1 MFRKTQNL
9 KINSSSLDNLLEA
22 SQKFATFTDLKNTT
36 FELSTQEKDPKAQE
50 IAKNIITTL
59 DTLNEDMKNKE
70 IRTNL
75 ITKAI
80 QAGLWDMTVVAGDP
94 VNPKNTF
101 NWSDDLRHMLG
112 FQSEQDFPNV
122 LESWSNQLHPEDAE
136 YTLQALTDHLI
147 DHSGK
152 TPYDIT
158 YRLQLKNGEYN
169 WFRAT
174 GTTMRDQQGVP
185 LAIAGAL
192 FNIHEQKMKEAELEK
207 MNLRYSLINKVL
219 VEGPWEVIIHDG
231 DLGHPRSQAW
241 WSPQFRHVLGFEN
254 EQDFPNK
261 LTSWTDRIHP
271 EDLDKTNQYLANYI
285 SDHTGR
291 AIYST
296 EFRLQLKNG
305 EYRWFH
311 ANGEAARDQN
321 GIPIRMAGTIRDI
334 THEKNKAYILE
345 QMNQKTKQLSASID
359 EMVRGISSVTSQA
372 QELATAQEQSASAAT
387 DAKGSVE
394 ETKDISSFIKEIAN
408 QTNLLG
414 LNASIEA
421 ARAGELGAGFNV
433 VAGEV
438 RKLALHSAEATNHID
453 ESLVKMNQL
462 MDVVLEHI
470 NNMAILTQTQAA
482 LTEEVNASMDEINMM
497 SQNLVDFATHL

>member
-1 MFRKTQNL
+1 MFRKPPNL
-9 KINSSSLDNLLEA
+9 KSNSSSLDNLLEA
-22 SQKFATFTDLKNTT
+22 SQKFLTNTELKNTT
-36 FELSTQEKDPKAQE
+36 FDLSSQEKDPKAQE
-50 IAKNIITTL
+50 IAKNISKTL
-59 DTLNEDMKNKE
+59 DILNEDMKNKE
-70 IRTNL
+70 IRINL

-80 QAGLWDMTVVAGDP
+80 QVGLWDMSVVAGDP
-94 VNPKNTF
+94 VNPNNSF
-101 NWSDDLRHMLG
+101 NWSDDFRHMLG
-112 FQSEQDFPNV
+112 FQNEQDFPNV
-122 LESWSNQLHPEDAE
+122 LQSWANRLHPEDAD
-136 YTLQALTDHLI
+136 YTLQALADHLV
-147 DHSGK
+147 DHSGQ

-158 YRLQLKNGEYN
+158 YRLKLRNGEYN

-174 GTTMRDQQGVP
+174 GTTIRDERGVP

-192 FNIHEQKMKEAELEK
+192 FNIHEQKIKETELEN
-207 MNLRYSLINKVL
+207 MNLRYTLINKVL
-219 VEGPWEVIIHDG
+219 VEAPWEIIIHEG
-231 DLGHPRSQAW
+231 DLAHPSSQIW
-241 WSPQFRHVLGFEN
+241 WSPQFRHVLGFQN

-261 LTSWTDRIHP
+261 LTSWTDRLHP
-271 EDLDKTNQYLANYI
+271 EDIDNATRYLANYI
-285 SDHTGR
+285 ADNTGR
-291 AIYST
+291 AKYST
-296 EFRLQLKNG
+296 EFRLALKNG

-311 ANGEAARDQN
+311 GNGETARDQN
-321 GIPIRMAGTIRDI
+321 GVPVRMAGTIRDI
-334 THEKNKAYILE
+334 SHEKNKAYILE

-372 QELATAQEQSASAAT
+372 QDLASAQEQSASAAT
-387 DAKGSVE
+387 EAKGSVE

-497 SQNLVDFATHL
+497 SQNLVDFAKHL

>member
-1 MFRKTQNL
+1 MFL
-9 KINSSSLDNLLEA
+9 KSPKSNSILLDNLLEA
-22 SQKFATFTDLKNTT
+22 SQKFAASTELKNTV
-36 FELSTQEKDPKAQE
+36 FELSAQEKDPKVQE
-50 IAKNIITTL
+50 IAKNINKTL
-59 DTLNEDMKNKE
+59 DALNEDMKNKE
-70 IRTNL
+70 IRINL

-80 QAGLWDMTVVAGDP
+80 QVGLWDMTVIAGDP
-94 VNPKNTF
+94 INPKNTF

-112 FQSEQDFPNV
+112 FQNEKDFPNV
-122 LESWSNQLHPEDAE
+122 LESWSNRLHPEDAN
-136 YTLQALTDHLI
+136 YTLQALADHLV

-158 YRLQLKNGEYN
+158 YRIQLRNGEYN

-174 GTTMRDQQGVP
+174 GTTIRDERGVP

-192 FNIHEQKMKEAELEK
+192 FKIHDQKLKETELEN
-207 MNLRYSLINKVL
+207 MYLRYSLINKIL
-219 VEGPWEVIIHDG
+219 VEAPWEIIIHEG
-231 DLGHPRSQAW
+231 DLAHPRSQIW

-254 EQDFPNK
+254 EQDFPNT
-261 LTSWTDRIHP
+261 LTSWSDRLHP
-271 EDLDKTNQYLANYI
+271 EDLDNNNRYLANYI
-285 SDHTGR
+285 ADRTGR
-291 AIYST
+291 EKYST
-296 EFRLQLKNG
+296 EFRIALKNG

-311 ANGEAARDQN
+311 GNGEALRDSN
-321 GIPIRMAGTIRDI
+321 GTPIRMAGTIRDI

-372 QELATAQEQSASAAT
+372 QDLATAQEQSASAAT
-387 DAKGSVE
+387 QAKGSLE
-394 ETKDISSFIKEIAN
+394 ETKDISNFIKEIAN

-438 RKLALHSAEATNHID
+438 RKLALHSSEATNHID
-453 ESLVKMNQL
+453 ESLVKMNEL

-497 SQNLVDFATHL
+497 SQNLVDFAKHL

>member
-1 MFRKTQNL
+1 MFRKSSNP
-9 KINSSSLDNLLEA
+9 KSSSTSMDNLLEA
-22 SQKFATFTDLKNTT
+22 SQKFATNTELKNTT
-36 FELSTQEKDPKAQE
+36 FNLSSQEKDPKAQE
-50 IAKNIITTL
+50 IAKNIAKTL
-59 DTLNEDMKNKE
+59 DMLNEDMKSKE
-70 IRTNL
+70 IRINL

-80 QAGLWDMTVVAGDP
+80 QVGLWDMSVVAGDP
-94 VNPKNTF
+94 VNPKNSF
-101 NWSDDLRHMLG
+101 NWSDDFRHMLG

-122 LESWSNQLHPEDAE
+122 LESWSNRLHPEDAD
-136 YTLQALTDHLI
+136 YTLQALTDHLV

-158 YRLQLKNGEYN
+158 YRLQLKNGEYK

-174 GTTMRDQQGVP
+174 GTTIRDHQGVP

-192 FNIHEQKMKEAELEK
+192 FNIHEQKIKETELEN
-207 MNLRYSLINKVL
+207 MYLRYSLINKIL
-219 VEGPWEVIIHDG
+219 VEAPWEIIIYEG
-231 DLGHPRSQAW
+231 DLGHPRSQIW

-271 EDLDKTNQYLANYI
+271 EDLNNTNRYLANYI
-285 SDHTGR
+285 ADHTGR
-291 AIYST
+291 EEYST
-296 EFRLQLKNG
+296 EFRLALKNG

-311 ANGEAARDQN
+311 ANGEAARDSN
-321 GIPIRMAGTIRDI
+321 GTPIRMAGTIRDI

-359 EMVRGISSVTSQA
+359 EMVRGISSVTLQA
-372 QELATAQEQSASAAT
+372 QDLATAQEQSASAAT
-387 DAKGSVE
+387 QAKGSLE

-497 SQNLVDFATHL
+497 SQNLVDFAKHL